1 MKTLMND
8 TQLETLDQVRQ
19 FLEGTETVSFQIESK
34 NARYRWLQHILVKFR
49 YQQLNKADKGL
60 ITRYIRKLTGYSP
73 AQVKRLIRQ
82 YRKTGRLVRKQRTT
96 KGFQLKYTREDAL
109 LLAALDERHNTL
121 SGPATKKLCER
132 AYHVFGETEYQSLA
146 GISIAHLYNLRKSKT
161 YSGQRHQYEKTKPVC
176 SKIGERRKPNA
187 NGQPGFIRIDSVH
200 QGDQDGVKG
209 VYHINAVDEI
219 TQFEVVCTVE
229 KISEHFLIPVL
240 EQLLDTFP
248 FVIKGFHS
256 DNGSEYINKQV
267 AKLLEKLLIEFTKSR
282 ARHTNDN
289 ALAESKNAS
298 IVRKYLG
305 YSHIPQKWAP
315 LINEFNQA
323 HLNPYINYH
332 RPCFFAEII
341 VDNKGKQRK
350 RYPYKEM
357 MTPYEKLKSLTNAA
371 SYLKAG
377 TTFKQLNEIAYQIS
391 DNEAAERLQKAR
403 IKLFQTIFEGVT
415 YAA

>member
-1 MKTLMND
+1 MND

-19 FLEGTETVSFQIESK
+19 FLEGSEAISFQIESK
-34 NARYRWLQHILVKFR
+34 DARYHWLQHTLVKFR
-49 YQQLNKADKGL
+49 YLQLSKTDKGL
-60 ITRYIRKLTGYSP
+60 ITRYLRKMTGYSL

-82 YRKTGRLVRKQRTT
+82 YRKTGRLVRKQRTSQ
-96 KGFQLKYTREDAL
+96 GFQLKYTREDKL
-109 LLAALDERHNTL
+109 LLAGLDERHNTL

-132 AYHVFGETEYQSLA
+132 AYQVFGETDYQRLA

-161 YSGQRHQYEKTKPVC
+161 YIGQRHQYEKINPVR
-176 SKIGERRKPNA
+176 SKIGERRKPNS

-229 KISEHFLIPVL
+229 KISKHYLIPVL
-240 EQLLDTFP
+240 EQLLDIFP

-298 IVRKYLG
+298 IVRKHLG

-315 LINEFNQA
+315 LINEFNQSY
-323 HLNPYINYH
+323 LNPYINYH
-332 RPCFFAEII
+332 RPCFFAEVI
-341 VDNKGKQRK
+341 VDKKGKERK
-350 RYPYKEM
+350 RYPYDQM
-357 MTPYEKLKSLTNAA
+357 MTPYEKLKSLPNAT
-371 SYLKAG
+371 SYLKPG
-377 TTFKQLNEIAYQIS
+377 TTFKQLDEIAHQIS
-391 DNEAAERLQKAR
+391 DNDAAERLQNVKT
-403 IKLFQTIFEGVT
+403 KLFQIIFEGT
-415 YAA
+415 SWAA

>member
-1 MKTLMND
+1 MND

-19 FLEGTETVSFQIESK
+19 FLEGTEAIDFQIESK
-34 NARYRWLQHILVKFR
+34 DARYRWIQHTLVKFH
-49 YQQLNKADKGL
+49 YLQITKADKGL
-60 ITRYIRKLTGYSP
+60 ITRYIMKMTGYSL

-82 YRKTGRLVRKQRTT
+82 YRKTGRLVRKQRTSQ
-96 KGFQLKYTREDAL
+96 GFQLKYTREDQL

-132 AYHVFGETEYQSLA
+132 AYQVFRETEYQRLA
-146 GISIAHLYNLRKSKT
+146 DISIAHLYNLRKSKA
-161 YSGQRHQYEKTKPVC
+161 YIGQRHQYEKTKPVR
-176 SKIGERRKPNA
+176 SRIGERRKPNP

-209 VYHINAVDEI
+209 VYHINAVDEV

-229 KISEHFLIPVL
+229 KISERYLIPVL

-256 DNGSEYINKQV
+256 DNGSEYINQHV

-298 IVRKYLG
+298 IVRKHLG

-315 LINEFNQA
+315 LMNEFNQTY
-323 HLNPYINYH
+323 LNPYVNYH
-332 RPCFFAEII
+332 RPCFFAEVI
-341 VDNKGKQRK
+341 VDEKGKQRK
-350 RYPYKEM
+350 RYPYAQM
-357 MTPYEKLKSLTNAA
+357 MTPYEKLKSLPNA
-371 SYLKAG
+371 SCYLKPG
-377 TTFKQLNEIAYQIS
+377 MTFKQLDEMAHKIS
-391 DNEAAERLQKAR
+391 DNEAAEQLQKAK
-403 IKLFQTIFEGVT
+403 IKLFQTIFEGPSC
-415 YAA
+415 AA

>member
-1 MKTLMND
+1 MND
-8 TQLETLDQVRQ
+8 TPLETLDQVRQ
-19 FLEGTETVSFQIESK
+19 FLEGTEAVSFQIESK
-34 NARYRWLQHILVKFR
+34 DARYRWLQHTLVKFR
-49 YQQLNKADKGL
+49 YLQLSKTDKGL
-60 ITRYIRKLTGYSP
+60 ITRYIRKMTGYSP

-82 YRKTGRLVRKQRTT
+82 YRKTGRLVHKQRTA
-96 KGFQLKYTREDAL
+96 KGFHLKYTREDTL

-132 AYHVFGETEYQSLA
+132 AYHVFGETDYQRLA

-161 YSGQRHQYEKTKPVC
+161 YSGQRHQYEKTKPVY

-229 KISEHFLIPVL
+229 KISEHYLIPVL

-256 DNGSEYINKQV
+256 DNGSEYINNQV

-282 ARHTNDN
+282 ARQTNDN

-315 LINEFNQA
+315 LINEFNQTY
-323 HLNPYINYH
+323 LNPYINYH
-332 RPCFFAEII
+332 RPCFFAEVV
-341 VDNKGKQRK
+341 VDKKGKQRK
-350 RYPYKEM
+350 QYPYKQM
-357 MTPYEKLKSLTNAA
+357 MTPYEKLKSLADA
-371 SYLKAG
+371 SSYLKVG
-377 TTFKQLNEIAYQIS
+377 TTFKQLDEIAYQIS

-403 IKLFQTIFEGVT
+403 IKLFQTIFEGT
-415 YAA
+415 SNAA

>member
-1 MKTLMND
+1 MND
-8 TQLETLDQVRQ
+8 AQLQTLDQVRH
-19 FLEGTETVSFQIESK
+19 FLEGAEAISFQIDSK
-34 NARYRWLQHILVKFR
+34 DARYRWLQHTLVKFR
-49 YQQLNKADKGL
+49 YLQLSKTDKGL
-60 ITRYIRKLTGYSP
+60 ITRYIRKMTAYSL

-82 YRKTGRLVRKQRTT
+82 YRKTGCLARKQRTA
-96 KGFQLKYTREDAL
+96 KGFQLKYTREDKL

-132 AYHVFGETEYQSLA
+132 AYQVFGETEYQRLA

-161 YSGQRHQYEKTKPVC
+161 YSGQRHQYEKTHPVR
-176 SKIGERRKPNA
+176 SKIGERRKPNP

-229 KISEHFLIPVL
+229 KISECYLIPVL
-240 EQLLDTFP
+240 EQLIDTFP

-298 IVRKYLG
+298 IVRKHLG

-315 LINEFNQA
+315 LINEFNQTR
-323 HLNPYINYH
+323 LNPYINYH
-332 RPCFFAEII
+332 RPCFFAEVI
-341 VDNKGKQRK
+341 VDKKGKQRK
-350 RYPYKEM
+350 SYPYEQM
-357 MTPYEKLKSLTNAA
+357 MTPYEKLKSLPNAFC
-371 SYLKAG
+371 YLKPG
-377 TTFKQLNEIAYQIS
+377 TTFKQLDEIAYQIS
-391 DNEAAERLQKAR
+391 DNEAAERLQKAKIR
-403 IKLFQTIFEGVT
+403 LFQTIFEGST
-415 YAA
+415 CAA

>member
-1 MKTLMND
+1 MND

-19 FLEGTETVSFQIESK
+19 FLEGSEAISFQIESK
-34 NARYRWLQHILVKFR
+34 DARYHWLQHTLVKFR
-49 YQQLNKADKGL
+49 YLQLSKTDKGL
-60 ITRYIRKLTGYSP
+60 ITRYLRKMTGYSL

-82 YRKTGRLVRKQRTT
+82 YRKTGRLVRKQRISQ
-96 KGFQLKYTREDAL
+96 GFQLKYTREDKL
-109 LLAALDERHNTL
+109 LLAGLDERHNTL

-132 AYHVFGETEYQSLA
+132 AYQVFGETDYQRLA

-161 YSGQRHQYEKTKPVC
+161 YIGQRHQYEKINPVR
-176 SKIGERRKPNA
+176 SKIGERRKPNS

-229 KISEHFLIPVL
+229 KISKHYLIPVL
-240 EQLLDTFP
+240 EQLLDIFP

-298 IVRKYLG
+298 IVRKHLG

-315 LINEFNQA
+315 LINEFNQSY
-323 HLNPYINYH
+323 LNPYINYH
-332 RPCFFAEII
+332 RPCFFAEVI
-341 VDNKGKQRK
+341 VDKKGKERK
-350 RYPYKEM
+350 RYPYDQM
-357 MTPYEKLKSLTNAA
+357 MTPYEKLKSLPNAT
-371 SYLKAG
+371 SYLKPG
-377 TTFKQLNEIAYQIS
+377 TTFKQLDEIAHQIS
-391 DNEAAERLQKAR
+391 DNDAAERLQNVKT
-403 IKLFQTIFEGVT
+403 KLFQIIFEGT
-415 YAA
+415 SWAA

>member
-1 MKTLMND
+1 MND

-19 FLEGTETVSFQIESK
+19 FLEGSEAISFQIESK
-34 NARYRWLQHILVKFR
+34 DARYHWLQHTLVKFR
-49 YQQLNKADKGL
+49 YLQLSKTDKGL
-60 ITRYIRKLTGYSP
+60 ITRYLRKMTGYSL

-82 YRKTGRLVRKQRTT
+82 YRKTGRLVRKQRTSQ
-96 KGFQLKYTREDAL
+96 GFQLKYTREDKL
-109 LLAALDERHNTL
+109 LLAGLDERHNTL

-132 AYHVFGETEYQSLA
+132 AYQVFGETDYQRLA

-161 YSGQRHQYEKTKPVC
+161 YIGQRHQYEKINPVR
-176 SKIGERRKPNA
+176 SKIGERRKPNS

-229 KISEHFLIPVL
+229 KISKHYLIPVL
-240 EQLLDTFP
+240 EQLLDIFP

-298 IVRKYLG
+298 IVRKHLG

-315 LINEFNQA
+315 LINEFNQSY
-323 HLNPYINYH
+323 LNPYINYH
-332 RPCFFAEII
+332 RPCFFAEVI
-341 VDNKGKQRK
+341 VDKKGKERK
-350 RYPYKEM
+350 RYPYDQM
-357 MTPYEKLKSLTNAA
+357 MTPYEKLKSLPNAT
-371 SYLKAG
+371 SYLKPG
-377 TTFKQLNEIAYQIS
+377 TTFKQLDEIAHQIS
-391 DNEAAERLQKAR
+391 DNDAAERLQNAKT
-403 IKLFQTIFEGVT
+403 KLFQIIFEGT
-415 YAA
+415 SWAA

>member
-1 MKTLMND
+1 MND

-19 FLEGTETVSFQIESK
+19 FLEGTEAVSFQIESK
-34 NARYRWLQHILVKFR
+34 DARYRWLQHTLVKFR
-49 YQQLNKADKGL
+49 YLQLSKTDKGL
-60 ITRYIRKLTGYSP
+60 ITRYIRKLTGYSQ

-82 YRKTGRLVRKQRTT
+82 YRKTGRLVRKQRTA
-96 KGFQLKYTREDAL
+96 KGFHLKYTREDTL

-132 AYHVFGETEYQSLA
+132 AYHVFGETEYQRLA

>member
-1 MKTLMND
+1 M
-8 TQLETLDQVRQ
+8 
-19 FLEGTETVSFQIESK
+19 
-34 NARYRWLQHILVKFR
+34 
-49 YQQLNKADKGL
+49 
-60 ITRYIRKLTGYSP
+60 
-73 AQVKRLIRQ
+73 
-82 YRKTGRLVRKQRTT
+82 
-96 KGFQLKYTREDAL
+96 
-109 LLAALDERHNTL
+109 
-121 SGPATKKLCER
+121 
-132 AYHVFGETEYQSLA
+132 
-146 GISIAHLYNLRKSKT
+146 
-161 YSGQRHQYEKTKPVC
+161 C

-200 QGDQDGVKG
+200 QGDQGGVKG

-282 ARHTNDN
+282 ARQTNDN

-315 LINEFNQA
+315 LINEFNQTY
-323 HLNPYINYH
+323 LNPYINYH
-332 RPCFFAEII
+332 RPCFFAEVI
-341 VDNKGKQRK
+341 VDKKRK
-350 RYPYKEM
+350 
-357 MTPYEKLKSLTNAA
+357 TA
-371 SYLKAG
+371 
-377 TTFKQLNEIAYQIS
+377 
-391 DNEAAERLQKAR
+391 
-403 IKLFQTIFEGVT
+403 QTLPL
-415 YAA
+415 

>member
-1 MKTLMND
+1 MND

-19 FLEGTETVSFQIESK
+19 VLEGTEAISFQIINKET
-34 NARYRWLQHILVKFR
+34 RYRWIQHTLVKFR
-49 YQQLNKADKGL
+49 YLKLSKTDKGL
-60 ITRYIRKLTGYSP
+60 ITRYIRKMTGYSL

-82 YRKTGRLVRKQRTT
+82 YRKTGRLVRKQRTSQ
-96 KGFQLKYTREDAL
+96 GFQLKYTREDKL
-109 LLAALDERHNTL
+109 LLAALDERHSTL

-132 AYHVFGETEYQSLA
+132 AYQVFGENEYQRLA

-161 YSGQRHQYEKTKPVC
+161 YVGQRHQYEKTKPVR
-176 SKIGERRKPNA
+176 SRIGERRKPYP

-229 KISEHFLIPVL
+229 KISERYLIPVL

-256 DNGSEYINKQV
+256 DNGSEYINRHV

-298 IVRKYLG
+298 IVRKHLG

-315 LINEFNQA
+315 LINEFNQTY
-323 HLNPYINYH
+323 LNPYINYH
-332 RPCFFAEII
+332 RPCFFAEVT
-341 VDNKGKQRK
+341 VDEKGKQHK
-350 RYPYKEM
+350 RYPYAQM
-357 MTPYEKLKSLTNAA
+357 MTPYDKLKSLPDAA
-371 SYLKAG
+371 GYLKPG
-377 TTFKQLNEIAYQIS
+377 ITFKQLDELALQIS
-391 DNEAAERLQKAR
+391 DNEAAERLQKAKT
-403 IKLFQTIFEGVT
+403 KLFQTIFEASS

>member
-1 MKTLMND
+1 MND
-8 TQLETLDQVRQ
+8 TQLETLEQVRQ
-19 FLEGTETVSFQIESK
+19 FLEGTEAVSFQIESK
-34 NARYRWLQHILVKFR
+34 DARYRWLQHTLVKFR
-49 YQQLNKADKGL
+49 YLQLSKTDKGL
-60 ITRYIRKLTGYSP
+60 ITRYIRKMTGYSP

-82 YRKTGRLVRKQRTT
+82 YRKTGRLVRKHRTA
-96 KGFQLKYTREDAL
+96 KGFHLKYTREDTL

-132 AYHVFGETEYQSLA
+132 AYHVFGETEYQRLA

-229 KISEHFLIPVL
+229 KISEHYLIPVL

-305 YSHIPQKWAP
+305 YSHIPQKWAT
-315 LINEFNQA
+315 LINEFNQTY
-323 HLNPYINYH
+323 LNPYINYH
-332 RPCFFAEII
+332 RPCFFAEVV
-341 VDNKGKQRK
+341 VDKKGKQRK
-350 RYPYKEM
+350 QYPYKQM
-357 MTPYEKLKSLTNAA
+357 MTPYEKLKSLADA
-371 SYLKAG
+371 SSYLKVG
-377 TTFKQLNEIAYQIS
+377 TTFKQLDEIAYQIS

-403 IKLFQTIFEGVT
+403 IKLFQTIFEGT
-415 YAA
+415 SNAA

>member
-1 MKTLMND
+1 MKTHMND

-19 FLEGTETVSFQIESK
+19 FLEGAETVSFQIESK
-34 NARYRWLQHILVKFR
+34 HTRYRWLQHTLVKFR
-49 YQQLNKADKGL
+49 YLQLNKTDKGL

-82 YRKTGRLVRKQRTT
+82 YRKTGRLVRKQRTA
-96 KGFQLKYTREDAL
+96 KGFHRKYTREDTL
-109 LLAALDERHNTL
+109 LLAALDERHSTL

-132 AYHVFGETEYQSLA
+132 AYQVFGETDYQRLA

-161 YSGQRHQYEKTKPVC
+161 YSGQRHQYEKTRPVC

-200 QGDQDGVKG
+200 QGDQDGAKG

-229 KISEHFLIPVL
+229 KISEHYLIPVL
-240 EQLLDTFP
+240 PQLLDTFP

-315 LINEFNQA
+315 LINEFNQTY
-323 HLNPYINYH
+323 LNPYINYH

-341 VDNKGKQRK
+341 EDK
-350 RYPYKEM
+350 KENSANA
-357 MTPYEKLKSLTNAA
+357 TP
-371 SYLKAG
+371 
-377 TTFKQLNEIAYQIS
+377 IS
-391 DNEAAERLQKAR
+391 R
-403 IKLFQTIFEGVT
+403 
-415 YAA
+415 

>member
-1 MKTLMND
+1 MND
-8 TQLETLDQVRQ
+8 TQLETLVQVRQ

-34 NARYRWLQHILVKFR
+34 NARYRWLQHTLVKFH
-49 YQQLNKADKGL
+49 YLQLSKADKGL

-82 YRKTGRLVRKQRTT
+82 YRKTGRLVRKQRTA
-96 KGFQLKYTREDAL
+96 KGFHRKYTREDTL

-132 AYHVFGETEYQSLA
+132 AYHVFGETEYQRLA

-161 YSGQRHQYEKTKPVC
+161 YSGQRQQYEKTKPVY

-229 KISEHFLIPVL
+229 KISEHYLIPVL

-305 YSHIPQKWAP
+305 YSHIPQKWAT
-315 LINEFNQA
+315 LINEFNQTY
-323 HLNPYINYH
+323 LNPYINYH
-332 RPCFFAEII
+332 RPCFFAEVV
-341 VDNKGKQRK
+341 VDKKGKQRK
-350 RYPYKEM
+350 HYPYKQM
-357 MTPYEKLKSLTNAA
+357 MTPYEKLKSLVDAS
-371 SYLKAG
+371 SYLKVG
-377 TTFKQLNEIAYQIS
+377 TTFKQLDEIAYQIS

-403 IKLFQTIFEGVT
+403 IKLFQTIFERT
-415 YAA
+415 SNAA

>member
-1 MKTLMND
+1 MND

-19 FLEGTETVSFQIESK
+19 FLEGTETISFQIESK
-34 NARYRWLQHILVKFR
+34 NARYRWLQHTLVKFR
-49 YQQLNKADKGL
+49 YLQLSKTDKGL
-60 ITRYIRKLTGYSP
+60 ITRYIRKMTGYSP

-82 YRKTGRLVRKQRTT
+82 YRKTGRLVRKQRTA

-132 AYHVFGETEYQSLA
+132 AYQVFGETDYQRLA

-161 YSGQRHQYEKTKPVC
+161 YIGQRHQYEKINPVR
-176 SKIGERRKPNA
+176 SKIGERRKPNS

-229 KISEHFLIPVL
+229 KISKHYLIPVL
-240 EQLLDTFP
+240 EQLLDIFP

-298 IVRKYLG
+298 IVRKHLG

-315 LINEFNQA
+315 LINEFNQSY
-323 HLNPYINYH
+323 LNPYINYH
-332 RPCFFAEII
+332 RPCFFAEVI
-341 VDNKGKQRK
+341 VDKKGKERK
-350 RYPYKEM
+350 RYPYDQM
-357 MTPYEKLKSLTNAA
+357 MTPYEKLKSLPNAT
-371 SYLKAG
+371 SYLKPG
-377 TTFKQLNEIAYQIS
+377 TTFKQLDEIAHQIS
-391 DNEAAERLQKAR
+391 DNDAAERLQNAKT
-403 IKLFQTIFEGVT
+403 KLFQIIFEGT
-415 YAA
+415 SWAA

>member
-1 MKTLMND
+1 MND

-34 NARYRWLQHILVKFR
+34 KARYRWLQHTLVKFR
-49 YQQLNKADKGL
+49 YLQLSKTDKGL

-82 YRKTGRLVRKQRTT
+82 YRKTGRLVRKQRTA

-121 SGPATKKLCER
+121 SGPATKQLCER
-132 AYHVFGETEYQSLA
+132 AYQVFGETEYQRLA
-146 GISIAHLYNLRKSKT
+146 GISIAHLYNLRKSKI

-229 KISEHFLIPVL
+229 KISEHYLIPVL

-256 DNGSEYINKQV
+256 DNGG
-267 AKLLEKLLIEFTKSR
+267 A
-282 ARHTNDN
+282 D
-289 ALAESKNAS
+289 
-298 IVRKYLG
+298 
-305 YSHIPQKWAP
+305 
-315 LINEFNQA
+315 FN
-323 HLNPYINYH
+323 
-332 RPCFFAEII
+332 
-341 VDNKGKQRK
+341 
-350 RYPYKEM
+350 
-357 MTPYEKLKSLTNAA
+357 
-371 SYLKAG
+371 
-377 TTFKQLNEIAYQIS
+377 
-391 DNEAAERLQKAR
+391 
-403 IKLFQTIFEGVT
+403 
-415 YAA
+415 

>member
-1 MKTLMND
+1 MDIDWLEDGRKIPDNVMYHLRIMAVYAIRVLGFSPELIAKTYNFNR
-8 TQLETLDQVRQ
+8 TC
-19 FLEGTETVSFQIESK
+19 I
-34 NARYRWLQHILVKFR
+34 YRWLKQYDEGGYDSLESRMPPGAQLLITAEMDEWLKQTILTCTPVKF
-49 YQQLNKADKGL
+49 
-60 ITRYIRKLTGYSP
+60 GYDTN
-73 AQVKRLIRQ
+73 LWTI
-82 YRKTGRLVRKQRTT
+82 
-96 KGFQLKYTREDAL
+96 
-109 LLAALDERHNTL
+109 
-121 SGPATKKLCER
+121 PATKMLCER
-132 AYHVFGETEYQSLA
+132 AYQVFGETEYQRLV

-161 YSGQRHQYEKTKPVC
+161 YSGQRHQNEKTKPVC

-229 KISEHFLIPVL
+229 KISEHYLIPVL

-267 AKLLEKLLIEFTKSR
+267 ANLLEKLLIEFTKSR

-332 RPCFFAEII
+332 RPCFFAEVI

-350 RYPYKEM
+350 RYPYKQM
-357 MTPYEKLKSLTNAA
+357 MTPYEKLKSLANAA

-377 TTFKQLNEIAYQIS
+377 TTFKQLDEIAYQIS
-391 DNEAAERLQKAR
+391 DNEAAERLQKAK
-403 IKLFQTIFEGVT
+403 IKLFQTIFEGT
-415 YAA
+415 SYAA

>member
-1 MKTLMND
+1 MND

-19 FLEGTETVSFQIESK
+19 FLEGTKAVSFQIESK
-34 NARYRWLQHILVKFR
+34 DARYRWLQHTLVKFR
-49 YQQLNKADKGL
+49 YLQLSKTDKGL
-60 ITRYIRKLTGYSP
+60 ITRYIRKMTRYSP

-82 YRKTGRLVRKQRTT
+82 YRKTGRLVRKQRTA
-96 KGFQLKYTREDAL
+96 KGFHLKYTREDTL

-132 AYHVFGETEYQSLA
+132 AYHVFGETEYQRLA

-161 YSGQRHQYEKTKPVC
+161 YSGQRHQYEKTKPVY

-229 KISEHFLIPVL
+229 KISEHYLIPVL

-315 LINEFNQA
+315 LINEFNQTY
-323 HLNPYINYH
+323 LNPYINYH
-332 RPCFFAEII
+332 RPCFFAEVV
-341 VDNKGKQRK
+341 VDKKGKQRK
-350 RYPYKEM
+350 QYPYKQM
-357 MTPYEKLKSLTNAA
+357 MTPYEKLKSLANVS

-377 TTFKQLNEIAYQIS
+377 TTFRQLDEIAYQIS
-391 DNEAAERLQKAR
+391 DNEAAERLQKAK
-403 IKLFQTIFEGVT
+403 IKLFQTIFEGT
-415 YAA
+415 SNAA